1 MKMMKFKEFRQSL
14 FEAATEGKP
23 YKIGKYKAEIKKQG
37 NKFVAFLDGE
47 QFDKFKSVKEA
58 ERALKDFVDLLDKQK

>member
-1 MKMMKFKEFRQSL
+1 MNFKEFRQSL
-14 FEAATEGKP
+14 TEAVAENKS

-47 QFDKFKSVKEA
+47 KFDSFKSMRDA
-58 ERALKDFVDLLDKQK
+58 EKALKDFVDLLGKQK

>member
-1 MKMMKFKEFRQSL
+1 MMNFKEFRQSL
-14 FEAATEGKP
+14 TEAVTENKP

-47 QFDKFKSVKEA
+47 KFDSFRSMRDA
-58 ERALKDFVDLLDKQK
+58 EKALKDFVDLLGKQK

>member
-1 MKMMKFKEFRQSL
+1 MNFKEFRQSL

-23 YKIGKYKAEIKKQG
+23 YKIGKYKAEIRKQG

-47 QFDKFKSVKEA
+47 QFDKFRSIKEA
-58 ERALKDFVDLLDKQK
+58 EKALKDFVELLGKQK